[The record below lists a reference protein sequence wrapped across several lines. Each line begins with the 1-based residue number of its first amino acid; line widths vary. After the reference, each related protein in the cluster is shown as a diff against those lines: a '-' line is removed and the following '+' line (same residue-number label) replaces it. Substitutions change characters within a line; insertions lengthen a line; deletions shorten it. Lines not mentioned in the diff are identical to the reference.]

1 MKNEIS
7 SKNAQISKITTELNN
22 QNKSIDEYKDLIK
35 EEKNKNKELEDKY
48 NELLSTKSNPN
59 NIPMNSIDIINS
71 KLKVNT
77 IDATRTK
84 SANRTMFRNKKKFL
98 IQTEFNKELSSM
110 NPDSKTLQ
118 TQIDTDTNLNKEQDL
133 E

>member
-48 NELLSTKSNPN
+48 NELLSTKPNPN